1 MDWRVALPKFA
12 PREPHRLPHNDTT
25 TTHTFTMKQLFAL
38 FAVALLFAAPV
49 SAQEGDTIF
58 QSGDS
63 MIVMVPDSAMADSAM
78 ADSAAAPAA
87 AEMAEEAAPAAPAED
102 TVEVTGARQQ
112 IKLRI
117 IEGGVLF
124 MSFVVLCLI
133 FGLALAVE
141 RIIYLNMATT
151 NTKKLLTDVEDA
163 MNSGGL
169 DAAKAVCADTRGPV
183 AAIFH
188 QGLDRSGGSY
198 EELAK
203 AVEDY
208 GSLESTKLE
217 RGLSWISLFI
227 ALAPMLGFMGTVIG
241 MIEAFDKAGNVPEG
255 AYQYYRKITPLVYD
269 QGAFGWRTPFKWIL
283 TRWRGLSKPYPR
295 EPIGKWGMRI
305 WAHKSTALACAHFML
320 AMRAH
325 GFDTCPMEGL
335 DSTRVK
341 RILGL
346 PDPK

>member
-78 ADSAAAPAA
+78 MDSAAAA
-87 AEMAEEAAPAAPAED
+87 AEAPMAEEAPAIPEE

-133 FGLALAVE
+133 FGLALAIE

-151 NTKKLLTDVEDA
+151 NTKTLMDEVEA
-163 MNSGGL
+163 ALKSGGV
-169 DAAKAVCADTRGPV
+169 DAAAAVCADTRGPV
-183 AAIFH
+183 AAIFK
-188 QGLDRSGGSY
+188 QGLERSGGSY

-241 MIEAFDKAGNVPEG
+241 MIEAFDKIAQANTINASIVAGGIKVALITTVSGLVVAIILQIFYN
-255 AYQYYRKITPLVYD
+255 YILSKIDGIVFDMEEASMDLVDLVYRNKLN
-269 QGAFGWRTPFKWIL
+269 G
-283 TRWRGLSKPYPR
+283 
-295 EPIGKWGMRI
+295 
-305 WAHKSTALACAHFML
+305 
-320 AMRAH
+320 
-325 GFDTCPMEGL
+325 
-335 DSTRVK
+335 
-341 RILGL
+341 
-346 PDPK
+346 

>member
-1 MDWRVALPKFA
+1 MRLPKFA
-12 PREPHRLPHNDTT
+12 PRKPHVFAHNDTT
-25 TTHTFTMKQLFAL
+25 TTHIFTMKQLFAL
-38 FAVALLFAAPV
+38 IAVALLFAAPV

-78 ADSAAAPAA
+78 ADSAAAPAEA
-87 AEMAEEAAPAAPAED
+87 KMAEEAAPAAPTED

-151 NTKKLLTDVEDA
+151 NTKKLLTEVEDA
-163 MNSGGL
+163 MNSGGV

-241 MIEAFDKAGNVPEG
+241 MIEAFDKIAQANTINASIVAGGIKVALITTVSGLVVAIILQIFYNYILSKIDGIVFDMEE
-255 AYQYYRKITPLVYD
+255 ASMDLVDLVYRKKLN
-269 QGAFGWRTPFKWIL
+269 G
-283 TRWRGLSKPYPR
+283 
-295 EPIGKWGMRI
+295 
-305 WAHKSTALACAHFML
+305 
-320 AMRAH
+320 
-325 GFDTCPMEGL
+325 
-335 DSTRVK
+335 
-341 RILGL
+341 
-346 PDPK
+346 